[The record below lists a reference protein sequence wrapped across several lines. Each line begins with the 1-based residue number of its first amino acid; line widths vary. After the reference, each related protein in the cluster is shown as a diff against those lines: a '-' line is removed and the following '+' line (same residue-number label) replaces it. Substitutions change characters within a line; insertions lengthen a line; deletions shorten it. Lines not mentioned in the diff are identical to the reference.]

1 MNANV
6 IFVMLLAGILSSNYA
21 VLHFPGTG
29 VVPANAR
36 PARQSLALGLGTT
49 AVMVL
54 AGLVCRPVNACLLG
68 GADDFR
74 ILAFMA
80 RMVLNF

>member
-6 IFVMLLAGILSSNYA
+6 IFGMLLAGILSSNYA

-36 PARQSLALGLGTT
+36 PARQSLVLGTT

-54 AGLVCRPVNACLLG
+54 AGLVCWPVNACLLG

-80 RMVLNF
+80 PNF

>member
-6 IFVMLLAGILSSNYA
+6 IFGMLLAGIPSSNYA

-36 PARQSLALGLGTT
+36 PARQSLVLGTT

-54 AGLVCRPVNACLLG
+54 AGLVCWPVNACLLG

-74 ILAFMA
+74 ILAFMT
-80 RMVLNF
+80 RMALNF

>member
-6 IFVMLLAGILSSNYA
+6 IFGMLLAGIPSSNYA
-21 VLHFPGTG
+21 VLHFHGTG
-29 VVPANAR
+29 VVPTNAR
-36 PARQSLALGLGTT
+36 PARQSLVLGTT

-54 AGLVCRPVNACLLG
+54 AGLVCWPVNACLLG

-80 RMVLNF
+80 RMALNF

>member
-6 IFVMLLAGILSSNYA
+6 IFGMLLAGILSSNYA
-21 VLHFPGTG
+21 ILHFLGTG
-29 VVPANAR
+29 VLPANAR
-36 PARQSLALGLGTT
+36 PARQSLVLGTT

-54 AGLVCRPVNACLLG
+54 AGLVCWPVNACLLG

-80 RMVLNF
+80 RMALNF

>member
-6 IFVMLLAGILSSNYA
+6 IFGMLLAGIPSSNYA

-36 PARQSLALGLGTT
+36 PARQSLVLGTT

-54 AGLVCRPVNACLLG
+54 AGLVCWPVNACLLG

>member
-6 IFVMLLAGILSSNYA
+6 SFGMLLAGILSSNYA

-36 PARQSLALGLGTT
+36 PARQSLALGTT

-54 AGLVCRPVNACLLG
+54 AGLVCWPVNACLLG

-74 ILAFMA
+74 ILAFMT

>member
-6 IFVMLLAGILSSNYA
+6 IFGMLLAGILSSNYA

-36 PARQSLALGLGTT
+36 PARQSLVLGTT

-54 AGLVCRPVNACLLG
+54 AGLVCWPVNACLLG

>member
-6 IFVMLLAGILSSNYA
+6 IFGMLLAGILSSNYA

-29 VVPANAR
+29 VVPVNAR
-36 PARQSLALGLGTT
+36 PARQSLALGTT

-54 AGLVCRPVNACLLG
+54 AGLVCWPVNACLLG

>member
-1 MNANV
+1 MSANV
-6 IFVMLLAGILSSNYA
+6 IFGMLLAGILSSNYA

-36 PARQSLALGLGTT
+36 PARQSLALGTT

-54 AGLVCRPVNACLLG
+54 AGLV
-68 GADDFR
+68 
-74 ILAFMA
+74 
-80 RMVLNF
+80 

>member
-6 IFVMLLAGILSSNYA
+6 IFGMLLAGIPSSNYA

-36 PARQSLALGLGTT
+36 PARQSLVLGTT

-54 AGLVCRPVNACLLG
+54 AGLVCWPVNACLLG

-80 RMVLNF
+80 RMALNF

>member
-6 IFVMLLAGILSSNYA
+6 IFGMLLAGILSSNYA
-21 VLHFPGTG
+21 ILHFPGTG
-29 VVPANAR
+29 VVPATAR
-36 PARQSLALGLGTT
+36 PARQSLGLGTT

-54 AGLVCRPVNACLLG
+54 AGLVCWPVNACLLG

>member
-6 IFVMLLAGILSSNYA
+6 IFGMLLAGILSSNYA
-21 VLHFPGTG
+21 VLHFHGTG

-36 PARQSLALGLGTT
+36 PARQSLVLGTT

-54 AGLVCRPVNACLLG
+54 AGLVCWPVNACLLG

>member
-6 IFVMLLAGILSSNYA
+6 IFGMLLAGILSSSYA
-21 VLHFPGTG
+21 ILHFLGTG

-36 PARQSLALGLGTT
+36 PARQSLVLGTT

-54 AGLVCRPVNACLLG
+54 AGLVCWPVNACLLG

-74 ILAFMA
+74 IMAFMA

>member
-6 IFVMLLAGILSSNYA
+6 IFGMLLAGILSSNYA

-29 VVPANAR
+29 VV
-36 PARQSLALGLGTT
+36 
-49 AVMVL
+49 MVL
-54 AGLVCRPVNACLLG
+54 AGLVCWPVNACLLG
-68 GADDFR
+68 GADDFW

-80 RMVLNF
+80 RMALNF

>member
-6 IFVMLLAGILSSNYA
+6 IFGMLLAGILSSNYA
-21 VLHFPGTG
+21 ILHFP
-29 VVPANAR
+29 
-36 PARQSLALGLGTT
+36 GTT

-54 AGLVCRPVNACLLG
+54 AGLVCWPVNACLLG

-80 RMVLNF
+80 LNF

>member
-6 IFVMLLAGILSSNYA
+6 IFGMLLAGILSSNYA
-21 VLHFPGTG
+21 ILHFLGTG

-36 PARQSLALGLGTT
+36 PARQSLGLGTT

-54 AGLVCRPVNACLLG
+54 AGLVCWPVNACLLG

-80 RMVLNF
+80 RMALNF

>member
-6 IFVMLLAGILSSNYA
+6 IFGMLLAGILSSNYA

-36 PARQSLALGLGTT
+36 PARQPLALGTT

-54 AGLVCRPVNACLLG
+54 AGLVCWPVNACLLG

-80 RMVLNF
+80 RMALNF